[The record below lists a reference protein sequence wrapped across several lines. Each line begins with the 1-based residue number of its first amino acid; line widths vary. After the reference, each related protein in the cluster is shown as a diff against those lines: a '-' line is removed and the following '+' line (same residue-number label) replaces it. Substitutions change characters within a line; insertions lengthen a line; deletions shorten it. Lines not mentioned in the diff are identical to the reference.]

1 MFLTATL
8 FLTKASSSV
17 GGNRGAYTSR
27 RSFELEAGEAVT
39 DAAPL
44 TGIKVVDMTEALA
57 GPYCAMLLGDLGAD
71 VIKIERPGDGDQAR
85 GWGPPFLEGES
96 AYFLAVNRNKRSIE
110 LDIKRPGDLELLHTL
125 IARADVFL
133 TNNPRLQSL
142 ARSKLDPETLRA
154 RHPKLVYGAISGY
167 GHTGPK
173 ANRGGYDIIA
183 QGEAGLMALT
193 GPVDGGP
200 SRFPTPMADISGGIY
215 TLLGVL
221 AALYA
226 RDNRA
231 RGTGT
236 GELVDVA
243 LVDAQ
248 LSWLANLGASYFA
261 TGKRPARLGN
271 AHPNVTPYQPV
282 RAQDKSM
289 IIAVGNE
296 RLWGRFCNVLGIEAT
311 IMLDPRFATN
321 AQRNAHR
328 EELIELLEDV
338 LARRPAASWVE
349 ELVAAGVPA
358 GPINFP
364 DETLTDEQVVA
375 RRMIVE
381 LEHPL
386 IGVVKSIAVPIR
398 FASNGP
404 TYRRYPPRLGEH
416 NDEIRAQATGW

>member
-1 MFLTATL
+1 
-8 FLTKASSSV
+8 V
-17 GGNRGAYTSR
+17 PDN
-27 RSFELEAGEAVT
+27 
-39 DAAPL
+39 APL

-71 VIKIERPGDGDQAR
+71 VIKVERPGDGDQAR
-85 GWGPPFLEGES
+85 SWGPPFLEGES
-96 AYFLAVNRNKRSIE
+96 AYFLAINRNKRSIV
-110 LDIKRPGDLELLHTL
+110 LDAKDAADLSVLHAL
-125 IARADVFL
+125 IGRADVFL
-133 TNNPRLQSL
+133 TNNPRLESL
-142 ARSKLDPETLRA
+142 ARTRLDPATLRA
-154 RHPKLVYGAISGY
+154 KHPALIYGAISGY

-193 GPVDGGP
+193 GPIEDGP
-200 SRFPTPMADISGGIY
+200 SRFPSPMADISGGIY
-215 TLLGVL
+215 ACMGVL

-231 RGTGT
+231 TGSGTGQ
-236 GELVDVA
+236 LVDVA

-248 LSWLANLGASYFA
+248 ISWLANIAASYFA
-261 TGKRPARLGN
+261 TGQRPPRLGN

-282 RAQDKSM
+282 RARDKIM

-296 RLWGRFCNVLGIEAT
+296 RLWAKFCKILGVEAT
-311 IMLDPRFATN
+311 LMIDPRFATN
-321 AQRNAHR
+321 AARNVNR
-328 EELIELLEDV
+328 SELIPLLERV
-338 LARRPAASWVE
+338 LVRRPAAEWVD

-364 DETLTDEQVVA
+364 DEILTDEHVLA

-386 IGVVKSIAVPIR
+386 IGIVKSIAAPMR
-398 FASNGP
+398 FESNGP

-416 NDEIRAQATGW
+416 SAEIRAAAATW

>member
-1 MFLTATL
+1 M
-8 FLTKASSSV
+8 
-17 GGNRGAYTSR
+17 
-27 RSFELEAGEAVT
+27 
-39 DAAPL
+39 APL

-71 VIKIERPGDGDQAR
+71 VIKVERPGDGDQAR

-110 LDIKRPGDLELLHTL
+110 LDIKRHDDLEILHTL
-125 IARADVFL
+125 IGRADVFL
-133 TNNPRLQSL
+133 TNNPRIESL
-142 ARSKLDPETLRA
+142 ARAALDPDALRA
-154 RHPKLVYGAISGY
+154 RNPKLIYGAVSGY

-193 GPVDGGP
+193 GPIDGEP

-215 TLLGVL
+215 TCLGVL
-221 AALYA
+221 AALYS
-226 RDNRA
+226 RDNRTT
-231 RGTGT
+231 GTGK

-248 LSWLANLGASYFA
+248 LSWLANVGASYFA
-261 TGKRPARLGN
+261 TGKRPPRLGN

-282 RAQDKSM
+282 RAKDKTM

-296 RLWGRFCNVLGIEAT
+296 RLWAKFCKIIGVEGTLMVDERFS
-311 IMLDPRFATN
+311 TN
-321 AQRNAHR
+321 AQRNVHR
-328 EELIELLEDV
+328 AELIEQIEAILG
-338 LARRPAASWVE
+338 RRNAADWVDAF
-349 ELVAAGVPA
+349 VAAGIPA

-364 DETLTDEQVVA
+364 DETLTDEQVLA

-381 LEHPL
+381 LEHPA
-386 IGVVKSIAVPIR
+386 IGIIKSIAVPIR
-398 FASNGP
+398 FAENGP

-416 NDEIRAQATGW
+416 NNEVRAIAASW

>member
-1 MFLTATL
+1 
-8 FLTKASSSV
+8 
-17 GGNRGAYTSR
+17 
-27 RSFELEAGEAVT
+27 VT
-39 DAAPL
+39 GVAPL

-71 VIKIERPGDGDQAR
+71 VVKIERPGDGDQAR

-96 AYFLAVNRNKRSIE
+96 AYFLGVNRNKRSVE
-110 LDIKRPGDLELLHTL
+110 LDIKTPGDLRVLQTL
-125 IARADVFL
+125 ISRADVFL
-133 TNNPRLQSL
+133 TNNPRFESL
-142 ARSKLDPETLRA
+142 ARAQLDPDTLRA
-154 RHPKLVYGAISGY
+154 RHSRLIYGAVSGY

-173 ANRGGYDIIA
+173 ANRSGYDIIA

-200 SRFPTPMADISGGIY
+200 SRFPSPMADISGGIY
-215 TLLGVL
+215 TCMGVL

-231 RGTGT
+231 TGT
-236 GELVDVA
+236 NAGQLVDVA

-248 LSWLANLGASYFA
+248 LSWLANIGASYFA
-261 TGKRPARLGN
+261 TGKRPPRLGN
-271 AHPNVTPYQPV
+271 AHPSVTPYQPV
-282 RAQDKSM
+282 RARDKAM

-296 RLWGRFCNVLGIEAT
+296 RLWAKFCKVLGAERTLMA
-311 IMLDPRFATN
+311 DARFATN
-321 AQRNAHR
+321 AERNVHR
-328 EELIELLEDV
+328 AALIALIEGA
-338 LARRPAASWVE
+338 LAKRPAAEWVE

-364 DETLTDEQVVA
+364 DETLTDAQVLA
-375 RRMIVE
+375 RLMIVE

-386 IGVVKSIAVPIR
+386 IGVVKSIALPMR
-398 FASNGP
+398 FASDGP

-416 NDEIRAQATGW
+416 NAEIRALAASW

>member
-1 MFLTATL
+1 M
-8 FLTKASSSV
+8 
-17 GGNRGAYTSR
+17 
-27 RSFELEAGEAVT
+27 T
-39 DAAPL
+39 DSAPL

-71 VIKIERPGDGDQAR
+71 VVKVERPGDGDQAR

-96 AYFLAVNRNKRSIE
+96 AYFLSINRNKRSIE
-110 LDIKRPGDLELLHTL
+110 LDTKNADDLRVLHTL
-125 IARADVFL
+125 IGRADVFL
-133 TNNPRLQSL
+133 TNNPRLTSL
-142 ARSKLDPETLRA
+142 ARVSLDPKTLRA
-154 RHPKLVYGAISGY
+154 RHPRLVYGAISGY

-193 GPVDGGP
+193 GPVEGGP
-200 SRFPTPMADISGGIY
+200 TRFPSPMADISGGIY
-215 TLLGVL
+215 TCMGVL

-231 RGTGT
+231 TGS
-236 GELVDVA
+236 GEGQLIDVA

-248 LSWLANLGASYFA
+248 LSWLANIGASYFA
-261 TGKRPARLGN
+261 TGKRPPRLGN

-282 RAQDKSM
+282 RARDKIM

-296 RLWGRFCNVLGIEAT
+296 RLWAKFCKILGVEAT
-311 IMLDPRFATN
+311 LMVDARFTTN
-321 AQRNAHR
+321 AQRSAHR
-328 EELIELLEDV
+328 IELIDEIEKILV
-338 LARRPAASWVE
+338 SRTAADWVE
-349 ELVAAGVPA
+349 ELVAAGIPA

-364 DETLTDEQVVA
+364 DEALTDEQVVA

-386 IGVVKSIAVPIR
+386 IGVVRSIAAPMR
-398 FASNGP
+398 FESNGP

-416 NDEIRAQATGW
+416 NAEIRAAAAKW

>member
-1 MFLTATL
+1 
-8 FLTKASSSV
+8 
-17 GGNRGAYTSR
+17 
-27 RSFELEAGEAVT
+27 VT
-39 DAAPL
+39 DIAPL

-71 VIKIERPGDGDQAR
+71 VIKVERPGDGDQAR

-110 LDIKRPGDLELLHTL
+110 LDVKQPDDLRVLHTL
-125 IARADVFL
+125 IDRADVFL
-133 TNNPRLQSL
+133 TNNPRLESL
-142 ARSKLDPETLRA
+142 ARAQLDPATLQA
-154 RHPKLVYGAISGY
+154 RNPRLVYGAISGY

-173 ANRGGYDIIA
+173 ANRAGYDIIA

-193 GPVDGGP
+193 GPIDGGP
-200 SRFPTPMADISGGIY
+200 SRFPSPMADISGGIY
-215 TLLGVL
+215 TCMGVL

-231 RGTGT
+231 TGT
-236 GELVDVA
+236 GKGQFIDVA

-248 LSWLANLGASYFA
+248 LSWLANIGASYFA

-282 RAQDKSM
+282 RARDKTM

-296 RLWGRFCNVLGIEAT
+296 RLWAKFCKILGVEGT
-311 IMLDPRFATN
+311 LMVDPRFATN
-321 AQRNAHR
+321 ADRNRHR
-328 EELIELLEDV
+328 EELIALIEEILV
-338 LARRPAASWVE
+338 RRDAADWVE

-364 DETLTDEQVVA
+364 DETLTDEHVIA

-386 IGVVKSIAVPIR
+386 IGIVKSIAMPMR
-398 FASNGP
+398 FESNGP

-416 NDEIRAQATGW
+416 NEEIRATAATW

>member
-1 MFLTATL
+1 
-8 FLTKASSSV
+8 
-17 GGNRGAYTSR
+17 
-27 RSFELEAGEAVT
+27 VT
-39 DAAPL
+39 ENAPL

-71 VIKIERPGDGDQAR
+71 VIKVERRGDGDQAR

-110 LDIKRPGDLELLHTL
+110 LDTKNAEDLRLLQQL
-125 IARADVFL
+125 IGRADVFL
-133 TNNPRLQSL
+133 TNNPRFESL
-142 ARSKLDPETLRA
+142 ARARLDPATLRT
-154 RHPKLVYGAISGY
+154 RHPRLVYGAISGY

-193 GPVDGGP
+193 GPADGGP
-200 SRFPTPMADISGGIY
+200 TRFPSPMADISGGIY
-215 TLLGVL
+215 TCMGVL

-231 RGTGT
+231 AGTHLGQ
-236 GELVDVA
+236 LVDVA

-248 LSWLANLGASYFA
+248 LSWLANIGASYFA
-261 TGKRPARLGN
+261 TGKRPPRLGN
-271 AHPNVTPYQPV
+271 AHPNVTPSQPV
-282 RAQDKSM
+282 RARDKIM

-296 RLWGRFCNVLGIEAT
+296 RLWAKFCKILGVEHTLMTDARFT
-311 IMLDPRFATN
+311 TN
-321 AQRNAHR
+321 AARTSHR
-328 EELIELLEDV
+328 EELIVEIEKILV
-338 LARRPAASWVE
+338 GRTAAEWVE
-349 ELVAAGVPA
+349 ELVAAGIPA

-364 DETLTDEQVVA
+364 DEALTDEQVIS

-386 IGVVKSIAVPIR
+386 IGVVRSIAAPMR
-398 FASNGP
+398 FESNGP

-416 NDEIRAQATGW
+416 NEEIRTLAATW

>member
-1 MFLTATL
+1 
-8 FLTKASSSV
+8 
-17 GGNRGAYTSR
+17 
-27 RSFELEAGEAVT
+27 VT
-39 DAAPL
+39 DSAPL

-71 VIKIERPGDGDQAR
+71 VIKVERPGDGDQAR
-85 GWGPPFLEGES
+85 SWGPPFLEGES
-96 AYFLAVNRNKRSIE
+96 AYFLSINRNKRSIE
-110 LDIKRPGDLELLHTL
+110 LDTKNADDLRVLQTL
-125 IARADVFL
+125 IGRADVFL
-133 TNNPRLQSL
+133 TNNPRLESL
-142 ARSKLDPETLRA
+142 ARVSLDPNTLRA
-154 RHPKLVYGAISGY
+154 RHPRLVYGAISGY

-193 GPVDGGP
+193 GPVEGGP
-200 SRFPTPMADISGGIY
+200 TRFPSPMADISGGIY
-215 TLLGVL
+215 TCMGVL

-231 RGTGT
+231 TGS
-236 GELVDVA
+236 GAGQLIDVA

-248 LSWLANLGASYFA
+248 LSWLANIGASYFA
-261 TGKRPARLGN
+261 TGKRPPRLGN

-282 RAQDKSM
+282 RTLDKIM

-296 RLWGRFCNVLGIEAT
+296 RLWAKFCKILGVEAT
-311 IMLDPRFATN
+311 LMIDPRFATN
-321 AQRNAHR
+321 PQRSAHR
-328 EELIELLEDV
+328 IELIDEIEKILV
-338 LARRPAASWVE
+338 RRTAAEWVD
-349 ELVAAGVPA
+349 ELVAAGIPA

-364 DETLTDEQVVA
+364 DEALTDEHIVA

-386 IGVVKSIAVPIR
+386 IGVVKSIAAPMR
-398 FASNGP
+398 FESNGP

-416 NDEIRAQATGW
+416 NDEVRAAAAKW

>member
-1 MFLTATL
+1 MAD
-8 FLTKASSSV
+8 V
-17 GGNRGAYTSR
+17 
-27 RSFELEAGEAVT
+27 
-39 DAAPL
+39 APL

-71 VIKIERPGDGDQAR
+71 VVKVERSGDGDQAR

-96 AYFLAVNRNKRSIE
+96 AYFLSVNRNKRSIE
-110 LDIKRPGDLELLHTL
+110 LDIKQPADLALLQVL
-125 IARADVFL
+125 IGRADVFL
-133 TNNPRLQSL
+133 TNNPRLESL
-142 ARSKLDPETLRA
+142 ARSGLDPDTLRG
-154 RHPKLVYGAISGY
+154 RHAHLVYGAISGY

-173 ANRGGYDIIA
+173 ANRSGYDIIA

-193 GPVDGGP
+193 GSPDGGP
-200 SRFPTPMADISGGIY
+200 SRFPSPMADISGGVY
-215 TLLGVL
+215 TCLGVL

-231 RGTGT
+231 HGSGRGQ
-236 GELVDVA
+236 LVDVA

-248 LSWLANLGASYFA
+248 LSWLANIGASYFA
-261 TGKRPARLGN
+261 TGKRPPRLGN
-271 AHPNVTPYQPV
+271 EHPTVTPYQPV
-282 RAQDKSM
+282 RARDKTM

-296 RLWGRFCNVLGIEAT
+296 RLWAKFCKILGAEGTLLA
-311 IMLDPRFATN
+311 DPRFATN
-321 AQRNAHR
+321 ADRNVHR
-328 EELIELLEDV
+328 RELIELVEQILQ
-338 LARRPAASWVE
+338 RRPAAEWVE
-349 ELVAAGVPA
+349 QLVAAGVPA

-364 DETLTDEQVVA
+364 DETLTDEHVIA

-398 FASNGP
+398 FAENGP

-416 NDEIRAQATGW
+416 NDEIRTLSATW